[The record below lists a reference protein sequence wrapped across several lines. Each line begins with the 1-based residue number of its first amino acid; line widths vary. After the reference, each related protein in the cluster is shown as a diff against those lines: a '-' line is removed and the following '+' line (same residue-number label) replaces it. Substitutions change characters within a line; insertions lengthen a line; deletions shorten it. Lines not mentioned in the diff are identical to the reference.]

1 MKMVCLFKTKDN
13 KPITSGQMIRSKTV
27 MIDVLDNGLVN
38 EQNLMQEMIEYLN
51 ELKGINR

>member
-1 MKMVCLFKTKDN
+1 MVCLLKDN